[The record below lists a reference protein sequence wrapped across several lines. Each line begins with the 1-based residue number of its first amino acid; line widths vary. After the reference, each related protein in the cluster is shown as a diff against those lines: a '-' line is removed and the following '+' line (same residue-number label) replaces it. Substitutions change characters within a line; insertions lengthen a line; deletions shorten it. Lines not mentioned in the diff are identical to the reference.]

1 MPFSR
6 SRSVESMTRSATSW
20 FARKA
25 PDCQSIASTSV
36 VLPWSTW
43 ATIATLRMSS
53 RVGMDTMVGG
63 EGSCG
68 PRPIELTP
76 IEGSPG
82 DTGGLPIGCGVVLAP
97 TAYEARL
104 AELLRRVSVGEV
116 TPDEAAHQ
124 LRDLPFSDL
133 GFAKVDHHRELRQG
147 ACEIVYAEGKTPDE
161 VRSIVERLL
170 SGNEGPILVSRTSPQ
185 HVDAVRAAAVGAPV
199 EVVER
204 PRARCIALRRNP
216 VPTTGTVLIV
226 TAGTADL
233 GVAEEAELTASLLGA
248 RTQIVAD
255 VGVAGLHRLTA
266 VQPLLADADAIVVVA
281 GMEGALASV
290 VGGIA
295 SCPVIACP
303 TSVGYGASLG
313 GLAAL
318 LSMLSSCAPGVACV
332 NVDDGVGAGTIAAMI
347 VRPNRSR

>member
-1 MPFSR
+1 M
-6 SRSVESMTRSATSW
+6 
-20 FARKA
+20 
-25 PDCQSIASTSV
+25 
-36 VLPWSTW
+36 
-43 ATIATLRMSS
+43 
-53 RVGMDTMVGG
+53 
-63 EGSCG
+63 
-68 PRPIELTP
+68 
-76 IEGSPG
+76 
-82 DTGGLPIGCGVVLAP
+82 LAP

-104 AELLRRVSVGEV
+104 ADLLARVSSGEV
-116 TPDEAAHQ
+116 SPGDAVRE

-147 ACEIVYAEGKTPDE
+147 ACEIVYAEGKTPEE

-170 SGNEGPILVSRTSPQ
+170 SGNEGPILVSRTSPE
-185 HVDAVRAAAVGAPV
+185 HVDAVRAAAAGSPV
-199 EVVER
+199 EILER
-204 PRARCIALRRNP
+204 PRARCIALRRN
-216 VPTTGTVLIV
+216 VPPPAGSVLIV
-226 TAGTADL
+226 TAGTSDL

-248 RTQIVAD
+248 ETEIVAD
-255 VGVAGLHRLTA
+255 VGVAGLHRLA
-266 VQPLLADADAIVVVA
+266 VVQPMLAAADAVVVIA

-295 SCPVIACP
+295 ACPVIACP

-347 VRPNRSR
+347 ARQSSSR

>member
-1 MPFSR
+1 M
-6 SRSVESMTRSATSW
+6 
-20 FARKA
+20 
-25 PDCQSIASTSV
+25 
-36 VLPWSTW
+36 
-43 ATIATLRMSS
+43 
-53 RVGMDTMVGG
+53 
-63 EGSCG
+63 
-68 PRPIELTP
+68 
-76 IEGSPG
+76 
-82 DTGGLPIGCGVVLAP
+82 LAP

-295 SCPVIACP
+295 ACPVIACP

-347 VRPNRSR
+347 ARPNRSR